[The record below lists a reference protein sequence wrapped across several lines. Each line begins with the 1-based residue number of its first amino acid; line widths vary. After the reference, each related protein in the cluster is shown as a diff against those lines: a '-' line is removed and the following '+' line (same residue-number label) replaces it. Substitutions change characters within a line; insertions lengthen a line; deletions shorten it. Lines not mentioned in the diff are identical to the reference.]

1 MRAFKGRR
9 LNIAFML
16 ALFVPT
22 SFLGIQTLAFAA
34 RNATIGGAKA
44 HNPTCGQR
52 LEKESVSRLRHPA

>member
-9 LNIAFML
+9 LNIALML

-34 RNATIGGAKA
+34 R
-44 HNPTCGQR
+44 
-52 LEKESVSRLRHPA
+52 